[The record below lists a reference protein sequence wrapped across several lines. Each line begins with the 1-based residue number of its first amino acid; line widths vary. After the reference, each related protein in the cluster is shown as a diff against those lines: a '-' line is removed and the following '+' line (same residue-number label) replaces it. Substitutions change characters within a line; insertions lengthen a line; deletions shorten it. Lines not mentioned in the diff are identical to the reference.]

1 MMDLGQ
7 NGEVVMTFPLKQ
19 AVESQTNKEILGN
32 R

>member
-7 NGEVVMTFPLKQ
+7 NGEVVMIFPLKQ
-19 AVESQTNKEILGN
+19 AGESQTNKEILGN